1 MILEI
6 NDNIQIT
13 EAEVRLELAVTL
25 FDKKEITLSQA
36 ADIAGLTVDALMREL
51 RERRILPTQPTQIA
65 RTWTPVS
72 LNSEKFPTD
81 LTAFAVQPAQ
91 ISALAELFENE
102 PSAEELCKML

>member
-6 NDNIQIT
+6 NDNILMT

-25 FDKKEITLSQA
+25 FDKKGITLYQA
-36 ADIAGLTVDALMREL
+36 ADIAGLTVEAFTLIL
-51 RERRILPTQPTQIA
+51 RERHILPKQPSKIV

-72 LNSEKFPTD
+72 LNAEKFPTD
-81 LTAFAVQPAQ
+81 LTAFAVQPTH
-91 ISALAELFENE
+91 ISPLVELFENE